1 MSIASEIQKLIQNL
15 ASAYTACSSKGAT
28 IPSNQNF
35 DNLSTC
41 ISSISSGG
49 GAILD
54 EQVQVNSYN
63 EELSNVLSE
72 DVQISSYDEEIV
84 ITDNN

>member
-1 MSIASEIQKLIQNL
+1 MSIASEIQNLINNL
-15 ASAYTACSSKGAT
+15 ANAYTSLTAKGAT
-28 IPSNQNF
+28 IPTNKNM
-35 DNLSTC
+35 DNLAAC
-41 ISSISSGG
+41 IDSISVG

-63 EELSNVLSE
+63 EELSNILSE
-72 DVQISSYDEEIV
+72 DVQINSYDEEIV